1 MHSSNVFLERG
12 TGSGSPRNESLNLMR
27 APLVLFATLLAQDC
41 LKAGE
46 PSLLDEG
53 YRQMYNLQF
62 QAAHRSFQ
70 EWERSHPT
78 EPLGPVS
85 DAAAYLFS
93 EFDRLRVLE
102 SEFFVGKDSFESRR
116 KLTLDVGARGSF
128 EQALKDGQQLADCKL
143 THAPQ
148 DYDAMFANVLRIG
161 LHADYQA
168 LIEKKYAESLNDIKS
183 VRLLAQQLVT
193 ADPAYYDAYLAIGM
207 ENYLLSQKTAPLRW
221 LLRLNGAQ
229 TDKEEGIRNLRL
241 TAERGRY
248 LLPFARLL
256 LAVAALRDGDREQ
269 AATILRNL
277 AREFPSNRLYGQ
289 ELSKLMPH
297 EKRAS

>member
-1 MHSSNVFLERG
+1 
-12 TGSGSPRNESLNLMR
+12 MR
-27 APLVLFATLLAQDC
+27 APLLLLATLLAQGC

-53 YRQMYNLQF
+53 YGQMYDLQF
-62 QAAHRSFQ
+62 RAAHRSFQ
-70 EWERSHPT
+70 EWERSHPA

-116 KLTLDVGARGSF
+116 KLTLDAGARGSF

-143 THAPQ
+143 AHSPQ

-168 LIEKKYAESLNDIKS
+168 LIEKKYAESLNDIKA
-183 VRLLAQQLVT
+183 VRLLAQQLVA

-207 ENYLLSQKTAPLRW
+207 ENYFLSQKTAPLRW
-221 LLRLNGAQ
+221 LLRMNGAQ
-229 TDKEEGIRNLRL
+229 TDKEEGLRNLRL

-277 AREFPSNRLYGQ
+277 ARQFPSNHLYAQ
-289 ELSKLMPH
+289 ELSKLTPH
-297 EKRAS
+297 EKSAS

>member
-1 MHSSNVFLERG
+1 
-12 TGSGSPRNESLNLMR
+12 MR
-27 APLVLFATLLAQDC
+27 APLLLIATLLAQGC

-62 QAAHRSFQ
+62 EAAHRSFQ
-70 EWERSHPT
+70 EWEKSHPD

-93 EFDRLRVLE
+93 EFDRLQVLE
-102 SEFFVGKDSFESRR
+102 SEFFVGEDSFGPRR
-116 KLTLDVGARGSF
+116 KLTPDAGVRESF
-128 EQALKDGQQLADCKL
+128 EQALKNGQQLADRKL
-143 THAPQ
+143 AHSPQ

-161 LHADYQA
+161 LNADYQA
-168 LIEKKYAESLNDIKS
+168 LIEKKYAASLKDIKS
-183 VRLLAQQLVT
+183 GRLLAKQLVA
-193 ADPAYYDAYLAIGM
+193 ADPAYYDAYLAIGV

-221 LLRLNGAQ
+221 FLRMNGAQ

-269 AATILRNL
+269 AATILRDL
-277 AREFPSNRLYGQ
+277 TREFPGNRLYVQ
-289 ELSKLMPH
+289 ELSKLTPR
-297 EKRAS
+297 EKSAS